1 MKVWKIVN
9 SDWFGIVVMAAILL
23 NMVQM
28 ACSYDGMPAYWSK
41 VLDLTNY
48 VFSGIFLVECALKL
62 FVYRKSYFYTTWNK
76 FDFFV
81 VCASIM
87 DVLLDFISGSKIKA
101 LSVVP
106 QLSRVLR
113 VLRVSRVLRLAGKN
127 EGLQA
132 LLMTIEMS
140 VTALLNVTALLMLI
154 LFMFAVLG
162 GFMF

>member
-1 MKVWKIVN
+1 MDHAYRYQPRGSYLRMKVWKIVN
-9 SDWFGIVVMAAILL
+9 SDWFGLVVMAAILL

-28 ACSYDGMPAYWSK
+28 ACSYDGMPAYVKRILNVS
-41 VLDLTNY
+41 NY
-48 VFSGIFLVECALKL
+48 VFSGIFLVECLLKL

-81 VCASIM
+81 VCASII
-87 DVLLDFISGSKIKA
+87 DVLLDFVSGSKIKA

-127 EGLQA
+127 EGL
-132 LLMTIEMS
+132 
-140 VTALLNVTALLMLI
+140 
-154 LFMFAVLG
+154 
-162 GFMF
+162 

>member
-9 SDWFGIVVMAAILL
+9 SDWFGLVVMAAILL

-28 ACSYDGMPAYWSK
+28 ACSYDGMPAYVKRILNVS
-41 VLDLTNY
+41 NY
-48 VFSGIFLVECALKL
+48 VFSGIFLVECLLKL

-81 VCASIM
+81 VCASII
-87 DVLLDFISGSKIKA
+87 DVLLDFVSGSKIKA

-127 EGLQA
+127 EGL
-132 LLMTIEMS
+132 
-140 VTALLNVTALLMLI
+140 
-154 LFMFAVLG
+154 
-162 GFMF
+162 